1 MLVSANVLPLLA
13 AYLAGE
19 SELSIIDQLHE
30 IAEEHGGTCLADLH
44 GTVTLTI

>member
-1 MLVSANVLPLLA
+1 MLVGVNVLPLLA
-13 AYLAGE
+13 AYLDGA
-19 SELSIIDQLHE
+19 ELSIIDQLHE